1 MRTGFLFFTL
11 CLTLACGGTSPT
23 GGNNAAVKP
32 AATPSPA
39 ATQTGRVPEYTYDI
53 VTSYPHDPMGFTQ
66 GLFFHNGFLYEGTG
80 GQQTETKNDPFFSSV
95 RKVEI
100 QTGKILQKTDVD
112 PKFFGEGIALL
123 NGKIYQLTWRE
134 NTAFVY
140 NLDDLKKVGEFK
152 YSGEGWGLTEDG
164 TDLYMSD
171 GTHVIRVVDPET
183 FKTKRTIVV
192 NDERGRPMMEL
203 NELEWV
209 NGEIWANVWNQS
221 WILRIDPANGK
232 LLGRIDLAKM
242 TNEEQDQNRKADV
255 LNGIAYDK
263 ATDRLFV
270 TGKLWR
276 KLFEIKIKPKQ

>member
-1 MRTGFLFFTL
+1 MRTGFLF
-11 CLTLACGGTSPT
+11 LTFILTVACGGTPQT
-23 GGNNAAVKP
+23 GNNSSSSTSTP
-32 AATPSPA
+32 TATPS
-39 ATQTGRVPEYTYDI
+39 QTITKPVEYTYEI
-53 VTSYPHDPMGFTQ
+53 VTSYPHDPMAFTQ

-80 GQQTETKNDPFFSSV
+80 GQQTETKNDPFFSSL

-100 QTGKILQKTDVD
+100 QTGKVLQKTDV
-112 PKFFGEGIALL
+112 PPQYFGEGIALL

-140 NLDDLKKVGEFK
+140 NLDDLKKTGEFR
-152 YSGEGWGLTEDG
+152 YSGEGWGLTDDG
-164 TDLYMSD
+164 TDLYLSD
-171 GTHVIRVVDPET
+171 GTHIIRVIDPAT
-183 FKTKRTIVV
+183 FQTKRTIVV

-221 WILRIDPANGK
+221 WILRIDPTNGK
-232 LLGRIDLAKM
+232 LLGRIDLSDITK
-242 TNEEQDQNRKADV
+242 EEQNQNRKADV

-263 ATDRLFV
+263 ASDRLFV

-276 KLFEIKIKPKQ
+276 RLFEIKIKPKQ